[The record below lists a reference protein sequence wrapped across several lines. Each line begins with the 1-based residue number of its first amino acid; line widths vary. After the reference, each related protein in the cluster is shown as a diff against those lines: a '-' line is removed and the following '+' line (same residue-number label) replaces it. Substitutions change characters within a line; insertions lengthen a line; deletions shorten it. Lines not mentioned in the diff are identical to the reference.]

1 MKIFPFFKSSDANF
15 YLLKGDTM
23 KLLPKFDHKFDMVFA
38 DPPYFLSN
46 DGISFQNGQI
56 SSVNKGNWDKSPGY
70 RFINSFNKK
79 WLKLVSDKMKND
91 ATIWISGTMHNIFSV
106 GQILTELDFKI
117 LNIITWEKTN
127 PPPNISCRVFTHS
140 TELIIWARK
149 SEKGRHYFNYEL
161 MKQLNGDKQMKD
173 VWKLPA
179 IAPWEKSCGKHPTQ
193 KPLSVLTR
201 LILASTKP
209 NAWIL
214 DPFTGSSTTGI
225 AANLANRRFLGI
237 DQEEEFLTISK
248 NRKLEIENPETAE
261 LFRQKIAGFNN
272 KKELELHI
280 MNEPQEEYRTE
291 INFNKK
297 RFRKK

>member
-1 MKIFPFFKSSDANF
+1 MNPIIKPFYKSKDKNF
-15 YLLKGDTM
+15 YLLEGNSTE
-23 KLLPKFDHKFDMVFA
+23 LLPLFNHKFDMVFA

-46 DGISFQNGQI
+46 NGLSIQNGQI
-56 SSVNKGNWDKSPGY
+56 VSVNKGNWDKSEG
-70 RFINSFNKK
+70 FDFVNDFNRR
-79 WLKLVSDKMKND
+79 WLTLVRDKMKDD
-91 ATIWISGTMHNIFSV
+91 ATIWISGTIHNIFSI
-106 GQILTELDFKI
+106 GQLLTELGFKI

-127 PPPNISCRVFTHS
+127 PPPNFSCRYFTYS
-140 TELIIWARK
+140 TEQIIWARK
-149 SEKGRHYFNYEL
+149 SDKAPHYFNYEL

-193 KPLSVLTR
+193 KPLSVLSR
-201 LILASTKP
+201 IILASTKP

-248 NRKLEIENPETAE
+248 NRKLEIENPKTALNYRQRIGCFKFENQQSSLLIREPEASYGDE
-261 LFRQKIAGFNN
+261 LI
-272 KKELELHI
+272 L
-280 MNEPQEEYRTE
+280 
-291 INFNKK
+291 
-297 RFRKK
+297 

>member
-1 MKIFPFFKSSDANF
+1 
-15 YLLKGDTM
+15 
-23 KLLPKFDHKFDMVFA
+23 MVFA

-46 DGISFQNGQI
+46 NGLSIQNGKI
-56 SSVNKGNWDKSPGY
+56 VSVNKGSWDKSHGFEY
-70 RFINSFNKK
+70 INEFNRK
-79 WLKLVSDKMKND
+79 WLSLVREKMKED

-106 GQILTELDFKI
+106 GQILTELGFKI

-127 PPPNISCRVFTHS
+127 PPPNFSCRYFTYS
-140 TELIIWARK
+140 TEQIIWARK
-149 SEKGRHYFNYEL
+149 SEKAPHYFNYEL
-161 MKQLNGDKQMKD
+161 MKQLNGNKQMKD

-237 DQEEEFLTISK
+237 DQEEAFLSISK
-248 NRKLEIENPETAE
+248 NRKIEIENLKTAVT
-261 LFRQKIAGFNN
+261 FRQKIGGFNN
-272 KKELELHI
+272 KKELELFLFK
-280 MNEPQEEYRTE
+280 EPKEEYKAELNLT
-291 INFNKK
+291 KK
-297 RFRKK
+297 